1 MFKYLSLMTLV
12 AITLAVFAACG
23 GDDPTSTPT
32 VAPTEPPPT
41 VAPTVAPTA
50 TTAPTATPA
59 PTATAVPT
67 PTRAPDPTATPS
79 PSATEVPAST
89 PAPTP
94 TASTMSEGSGSAFAP
109 LPFDN
114 PFALASE
121 FSQAEIACMLEVT
134 DLSNIMMVMSDPEAV
149 TPEEQAQLLACM
161 NDENLMRLYLTET
174 LLIATGPLSVES
186 SDCIREGFAPLDLHS
201 IMAPGGMSQDPTE
214 SETQGIAS
222 FIVMITCINDDEWD
236 AAAPVLGLGARDAEG
251 MDCMLDELGGAIGV
265 AEALAPGAGGPPSDF
280 IAAMFVCEV
289 ESLPFLDDGDSSFMP
304 SNGDHPNVPGNLVD
318 PATLLAQLSA
328 GELSCLTDNS
338 IGEEEVAEALGGSA
352 PFDSPSSVE
361 SRSAVLDCLFDD
373 SVLQIF
379 LTTLIG
385 LQEPLSTDT
394 FSCIGNGFA
403 SLDIRGILNPTFE
416 DPFAALQTGMVA
428 LNVAVACMNDDEWG
442 TYADSLDMI
451 DADRLNGVCL
461 MTELGGPAAM
471 TEALLA
477 ITEGYLTDF
486 VEAAES
492 CGIDIGSLPIG

>member
-12 AITLAVFAACG
+12 AITLAVFVACG
-23 GDDPTSTPT
+23 GDDPTPTPT

-41 VAPTVAPTA
+41 VAPTA
-50 TTAPTATPA
+50 TMAPTATPA

-79 PSATEVPAST
+79 PSATAVPAST
-89 PAPTP
+89 LAPSP
-94 TASTMSEGSGSAFAP
+94 TASAMSEGTGSAFTP

-114 PFALASE
+114 PFALVSE
-121 FSQAEIACMLEVT
+121 FSQAEIACMLEVA
-134 DLSNIMMVMSDPEAV
+134 DLSSIMMVMSDPEAV

-201 IMAPGGMSQDPTE
+201 IMAPGGVSQDPSE
-214 SETQGIAS
+214 SEKQGIAS

-265 AEALAPGAGGPPSDF
+265 AEALAPGDGGPPSDF

-289 ESLPFLDDGDSSFMP
+289 ESLPFLDDSDSSLMP
-304 SNGDHPNVPGNLVD
+304 SNGENPDRPSNLVD

-338 IGEEEVAEALGGSA
+338 IGEEEIAEALGGSA
-352 PFDSPSSVE
+352 PFDSPSSVD

-403 SLDIRGILNPTFE
+403 SLDIRGLLNPTFE

-451 DADRLNGVCL
+451 DADRANGVCL

-477 ITEGYLTDF
+477 ITEGSFADF
-486 VEAAES
+486 IEAAES
-492 CGIDIGSLPIG
+492 CGIDIGSFPVG